1 MLCTVIKEG
10 RKRWVGRWKIEG
22 KMMLFLLSEAIKRER
37 EREREREGRERENP
51 EKGCKR
57 SLSKVVVVAF
67 GRGEGI

>member
-1 MLCTVIKEG
+1 MYSNQRRQKKVGWEMENWGKDDVVSFKWSNKE
-10 RKRWVGRWKIEG
+10 
-22 KMMLFLLSEAIKRER
+22 RER

>member
-37 EREREREGRERENP
+37 ERERERGER
-51 EKGCKR
+51 KR
-57 SLSKVVVVAF
+57 KPRKRL
-67 GRGEGI
+67 